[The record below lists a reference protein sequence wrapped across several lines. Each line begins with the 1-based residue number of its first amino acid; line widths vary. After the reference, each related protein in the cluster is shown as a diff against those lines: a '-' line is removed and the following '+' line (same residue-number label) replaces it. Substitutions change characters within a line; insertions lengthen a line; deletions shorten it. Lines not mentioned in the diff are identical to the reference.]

1 MDLSFPP
8 ELAAFR
14 EDVAAYL
21 RGALPGAMA
30 RRIAEGWHPPGDDTR
45 EWMRLLSLKGWS
57 APEWPVEHGGAGWSP
72 LKAYVFEDVCAEL
85 DAPHVQWR
93 AGYSLVGPV
102 LINFGSEAQK
112 AHYLQKI
119 LTGEHF
125 WCQGFSEP
133 NAGSDLASLRTTA
146 VRDGDHYVVNGQ
158 KIWTSEAQ
166 FADLM
171 FALVRTD
178 STVKPQRGLSTLI
191 IDMKSPGL
199 TVRPIDTI
207 DMGRHVNE
215 VFFDNLRVPAENIV
229 GEENLGWT
237 YAKFLLGNERHMNA
251 LVQRIKREITK
262 LRQLAND
269 PAYGERMIERPAFR
283 RKLAELEID
292 TRALEWAVLRSAS
305 AHGAM
310 DGRDMALASSLKVE
324 GSYLQQRVA
333 DLQLDVFGPWAA
345 PAFPEPDSGPWTG
358 ELHGEAPADVPGA
371 MTKALFRRAATIYGG
386 SNEVQRS
393 IIWRA
398 VAEGQ

>member
-1 MDLSFPP
+1 MDLAIPAELESFRA
-8 ELAAFR
+8 EVR
-14 EDVAAYL
+14 AYVQA
-21 RGALPGAMA
+21 ALPPAMA
-30 RRIAEGWHPPGDDTR
+30 RRIAEGWHPTGSDTR

-72 LKAYVFEDVCAEL
+72 LKAYVFEDECADL

-93 AGYSLVGPV
+93 PGYSLVGPV
-102 LINFGSEAQK
+102 LINFGSQAQK
-112 AHYLQKI
+112 AHYLPRI
-119 LTGEHF
+119 LTGEHI

-133 NAGSDLASLRTTA
+133 NAGSDLANLRTTA

-178 STVKPQRGLSTLI
+178 TQAKPQRGLSCLI

-199 TVRPIDTI
+199 VVRPILTI
-207 DMGRHVNE
+207 DNGHHVNE
-215 VFFDNLRVPAENIV
+215 VFFDNVRVPAENLV

-251 LVQRIKREITK
+251 LVQRIKREIRK
-262 LRQLAND
+262 LRELAGQD
-269 PAYGERMIERPAFR
+269 VFGERFIERPSFR

-333 DLQLDVFGPWAA
+333 DLQLEVFGPWVM
-345 PAFPEPDSGPWTG
+345 PDFPEPGEGPWTG
-358 ELHGEAPADVPGA
+358 VLAGDAPADVPGA

-386 SNEVQRS
+386 SNEIQRA

-398 VAEGQ
+398 LADR